1 MTYKEFPGLNALCA
15 DSKHVIVTAHRGLSG
30 CFPENTTLAMR
41 KAIQCGADI
50 LEFDLRV
57 SRDGV
62 PVLLHDATLNRT
74 SDLNGRPEELNL
86 EELRC
91 GNFSHYLFGTEASAG
106 KRYDTPVYRTM
117 TIPTFEEI
125 LQEFR
130 GQAGMNIQVY
140 TDNDALTEIC
150 RLYQAYQMYDHG
162 YLTLARLEDC
172 EQVKQI
178 DKRIEICFTPAW
190 SERGTEE
197 GLRLCKQIGCR
208 FVQPVAKHSGPES
221 YRLCQELGLRAN
233 VFYADT
239 DIDNRNLLRQGAN
252 GILSNR
258 PDIVI
263 ETLQADNLQQ
273 CCC

>member
-1 MTYKEFPGLNALCA
+1 MTYQEFPGLNALCA
-15 DSKHVIVTAHRGLSG
+15 DPQRVVVTAHRGLSG

-41 KAIQCGADI
+41 KAIQAGADM

-74 SDLNGRPEELNL
+74 SDLQGRPEELNL

-91 GNFSHYLFGTEASAG
+91 GNFSHYVFGTEASAG

-117 TIPTFEEI
+117 PIPTFEEI

-130 GQAGMNIQVY
+130 GQAGMNIQIY
-140 TDNDALTEIC
+140 TDSEALTEIC
-150 RLYQAYQMYDHG
+150 RLYQAYQMFDQG
-162 YLTLARLEDC
+162 YMTLARLEDC
-172 EQVKQI
+172 EQVKRI
-178 DKRIEICFTPAW
+178 DPRIEICFTPAW
-190 SERGTEE
+190 TERGTEE
-197 GLRLCKQIGCR
+197 GLRLCKKLGCR
-208 FVQPVAKHSGPES
+208 FVQPVAKHSGS
-221 YRLCQELGLRAN
+221 DCYRLCRELGLRAN
-233 VFYADT
+233 TFYVDT
-239 DIDNRNLLRQGAN
+239 DVDIRHLLCQGTN

-263 ETLQADNLQQ
+263 DTLKSDNPRQ
-273 CCC
+273 CPC